1 MIHSKTDLPALL
13 DAFKQYL
20 YTEDASSNTTHAY
33 LSDIGHFI
41 TWYIRN
47 VQAFIIGEITPTDIR
62 AYREFLQEQVPPA
75 APDTINRRL
84 AALRRFFAWTKE
96 RQFTEAQ
103 PAARIRNVASIEHGP
118 KSLDRKQWYRLKRC
132 VEQAR
137 GVQGIRDRCIVVLLY
152 HTGLRAGELATVRL
166 DDLVLGERSGHLHVR
181 RGKGNKARRVPLNSE
196 ARTAVRDY
204 LQVRPASEVQQLCV
218 GPRCEP
224 LSAPAI
230 YRVVV
235 QYVHLARLDYVPPP
249 TLRHSFARA
258 LLAAG
263 TPLTD
268 VAHLRGHSNLDTTPS
283 STRASSTVLSSAEPR
298 LEKNS

>member
-75 APDTINRRL
+75 APATINRRL

-103 PAARIRNVASIEHGP
+103 PAERIRNVASIEHGP
-118 KSLDRKQWYRLKRC
+118 KSLDRKQWYRLQRC

-152 HTGLRAGELATVRL
+152 HTGLRAGELAAVRL
-166 DDLVLGERSGHLHVR
+166 DDLVLGNLPAISIGDEA
-181 RGKGNKARRVPLNSE
+181 RGKKLRRVPPNSK
-196 ARTAVRDY
+196 
-204 LQVRPASEVQQLCV
+204 
-218 GPRCEP
+218 
-224 LSAPAI
+224 
-230 YRVVV
+230 
-235 QYVHLARLDYVPPP
+235 
-249 TLRHSFARA
+249 
-258 LLAAG
+258 AAQ
-263 TPLTD
+263 P
-268 VAHLRGHSNLDTTPS
+268 VADNCQFCPQMRY
-283 STRASSTVLSSAEPR
+283 
-298 LEKNS
+298 

>member
-75 APDTINRRL
+75 APATINRRL

-103 PAARIRNVASIEHGP
+103 PAERIRNVASIEHGP
-118 KSLDRKQWYRLKRC
+118 KSLDRKQWYRLQRC

-152 HTGLRAGELATVRL
+152 HTGLRAGELAAVRL

-218 GPRCEP
+218 GQRCEP
-224 LSAPAI
+224 LSAHAI
-230 YRVVV
+230 YDVVV
-235 QYVHLARLDYVPPP
+235 KYAHLAGLDDVSPH

-268 VAHLRGHSNLDTTPS
+268 VADLLGHSSLDTTRIYI
-283 STRASSTVLSSAEPR
+283 RASETDLAAVVAR
-298 LEKNS
+298 LENT